1 MNIVLIIP
9 YFGKLPEWII
19 LFLKSCEYLDGK
31 IDFLFFTD
39 DENISCINRPSNVK
53 YYVVSF
59 DWLVKYIETKGLGVL
74 SSAYKLCDYKPL
86 YGYIFQE
93 YIEGYDYWGYC
104 DIDTVL
110 GDISSFLIKNNYTCY
125 DRIGEKGHFTIYRNT
140 KECREL
146 FTQYP
151 YSFPKYFD
159 FEFVKQTTYPC
170 HFDES
175 GMNIICN
182 RSNSIKYLEKN
193 FALQTTIVRELH
205 LHTFGAKYPE
215 LFVFN
220 KGHIYRY
227 EKMNDSI
234 MKEEYMYIHF
244 QDRKKMPIHNGC
256 EDCFLITHLGFV
268 PFSEEKI
275 EDYFRTLYGQKYEMD
290 FRLYFSDVKP
300 RMAIFVSKL
309 SHCLFDMLARYTAG
323 EWNVEIPLIISNHP
337 DLQHVAERF
346 GIPFYLFPITK
357 ETKEEQERKE
367 MELLAK
373 HKITFIVLARY
384 MQVISEQ
391 MINAYP
397 NKIINIHHSFLPAF
411 VGAKPYHAAFQ
422 RGVKIIG
429 ATSHY
434 VTTELDAGPI
444 IEQDVVRITHK
455 DSIED
460 LVNKGKDLEKIVLS
474 RAVQKHIER
483 KVLAYKNKT
492 VIFS

>member
-1 MNIVLIIP
+1 MSKCIYMDNAATTQVYPEVFDAMKP
-9 YFGKLPEWII
+9 YFTEFYGNPSSIYSFAGNSKKAVEDARKTIADFLGARTEEIYFTGGGSESDNWALKATADAYANKGKHII
-19 LFLKSCEYLDGK
+19 TSKIEHHAILHTCEY
-31 IDFLFFTD
+31 
-39 DENISCINRPSNVK
+39 
-53 YYVVSF
+53 
-59 DWLVKYIETKGLGVL
+59 IEKKGFGVL
-74 SSAYKLCDYKPL
+74 SSAYKLCDYRPL

-110 GDISSFLIKNNYTCY
+110 GDISSFLIRNNYTCY

-140 KECREL
+140 KKCREL

-175 GMNIICN
+175 GMNVICN
-182 RSNSIKYLEKN
+182 RSNCIKYLEKN

-227 EKMNDSI
+227 EKRNDSI

-275 EDYFRTLYGQKYEMD
+275 EDYFLLYGG
-290 FRLYFSDVKP
+290 
-300 RMAIFVSKL
+300 
-309 SHCLFDMLARYTAG
+309 FD
-323 EWNVEIPLIISNHP
+323 
-337 DLQHVAERF
+337 
-346 GIPFYLFPITK
+346 
-357 ETKEEQERKE
+357 TKEEREGYLKD
-367 MELLAK
+367 
-373 HKITFIVLARY
+373 
-384 MQVISEQ
+384 VISKNR
-391 MINAYP
+391 INQKKKLKREFKTCGLRAFY
-397 NKIINIHHSFLPAF
+397 NLYQRKKWIYFL
-411 VGAKPYHAAFQ
+411 K
-422 RGVKIIG
+422 
-429 ATSHY
+429 
-434 VTTELDAGPI
+434 
-444 IEQDVVRITHK
+444 
-455 DSIED
+455 
-460 LVNKGKDLEKIVLS
+460 
-474 RAVQKHIER
+474 
-483 KVLAYKNKT
+483 KNNM
-492 VIFS
+492 F

>member
-1 MNIVLIIP
+1 MNIVLIVP
-9 YFGKLPEWII
+9 YFGKLPEWIT
-19 LFLKSCEYLDGK
+19 LFFKSCEYLDGK

-39 DENISCINRPSNVK
+39 DENISCINQPSNVK
-53 YYVVSF
+53 YYLVSF

-74 SSAYKLCDYKPL
+74 NSAYKLCDYKPL

-110 GDISSFLIKNNYTCY
+110 GDISSFLIRNNYTCY

-227 EKMNDSI
+227 EKRNDSI

-256 EDCFLITHLGFV
+256 VDCFLITHL
-268 PFSEEKI
+268 
-275 EDYFRTLYGQKYEMD
+275 
-290 FRLYFSDVKP
+290 
-300 RMAIFVSKL
+300 
-309 SHCLFDMLARYTAG
+309 
-323 EWNVEIPLIISNHP
+323 
-337 DLQHVAERF
+337 
-346 GIPFYLFPITK
+346 
-357 ETKEEQERKE
+357 
-367 MELLAK
+367 
-373 HKITFIVLARY
+373 
-384 MQVISEQ
+384 
-391 MINAYP
+391 
-397 NKIINIHHSFLPAF
+397 
-411 VGAKPYHAAFQ
+411 
-422 RGVKIIG
+422 
-429 ATSHY
+429 
-434 VTTELDAGPI
+434 
-444 IEQDVVRITHK
+444 
-455 DSIED
+455 
-460 LVNKGKDLEKIVLS
+460 
-474 RAVQKHIER
+474 
-483 KVLAYKNKT
+483 
-492 VIFS
+492 

>member
-59 DWLVKYIETKGLGVL
+59 DLLVKYIETKGLGVL

-275 EDYFRTLYGQKYEMD
+275 EDYFLLYGG
-290 FRLYFSDVKP
+290 
-300 RMAIFVSKL
+300 
-309 SHCLFDMLARYTAG
+309 FD
-323 EWNVEIPLIISNHP
+323 
-337 DLQHVAERF
+337 
-346 GIPFYLFPITK
+346 
-357 ETKEEQERKE
+357 TKEEREGYLKD
-367 MELLAK
+367 
-373 HKITFIVLARY
+373 
-384 MQVISEQ
+384 VISKNR
-391 MINAYP
+391 INQKKKLKREFKTCGLRAFY
-397 NKIINIHHSFLPAF
+397 NLYQRKKWIYFL
-411 VGAKPYHAAFQ
+411 K
-422 RGVKIIG
+422 
-429 ATSHY
+429 
-434 VTTELDAGPI
+434 
-444 IEQDVVRITHK
+444 
-455 DSIED
+455 
-460 LVNKGKDLEKIVLS
+460 
-474 RAVQKHIER
+474 
-483 KVLAYKNKT
+483 KNNM
-492 VIFS
+492 F